1 MRVVFRCFSRNPYKI
16 LKIEPNSGEET
27 IKQAYFK
34 LVKEY
39 HPDMQN
45 GSNVKF
51 IQEMFK
57 VINEA
62 YNQLKD
68 KGIDSNKQE
77 EEEVEEEADTLIKN
91 KWEGFY
97 YEEATYIPPKKKKI
111 SIIEGFS
118 IT

>member
-16 LKIEPNSGEET
+16 LKIEPNSSEET
-27 IKQAYFK
+27 IKQEYFK

-77 EEEVEEEADTLIKN
+77 EEEVEEADTLIKN